1 MFTYKKVINEFLF
14 HYFQEKTAL
23 QIFMQI
29 VAQNVNKETINVVE
43 IQNYT
48 GEDTIYKEVQSL
60 KANIPGLK
68 VQFTQLKK
76 DDFLKNLDQ
85 SASKIDLVLVQNL
98 NMDDSVSIFG
108 EGINLRNIL
117 NSQIGSRSLLN

>member
-1 MFTYKKVINEFLF
+1 
-14 HYFQEKTAL
+14 
-23 QIFMQI
+23 MQI

-108 EGINLRNIL
+108 EGINFRNIL